1 MRKQGVRCAPTAC
14 GCMQTHGMEI
24 TQGGSEK
31 AAAFTFWNGTIFLL
45 YRFTGVRGNA
55 GALAK
60 DKQHP
65 LCSGAAGVFNRK
77 AR

>member
-24 TQGGSEK
+24 TQGGSDK
-31 AAAFTFWNGTIFLL
+31 AAAFTFWSGAIFLL
-45 YRFTGVRGNA
+45 YRFTDMRGNT
-55 GALAK
+55 GTLVK
-60 DKQHP
+60 GKHP
-65 LCSGAAGVFNRK
+65 LCSSAAGVFNRK